1 MSLDSGLKRKR
12 PPHVD
17 GYEQFQ
23 GDSMASTSDEFQRY
37 YYGSTSDESG
47 RSDDCVDGSD
57 LFEAD
62 HGHSAYEN
70 SGPSPTPDM
79 DRGRPFQ
86 GNWRPSLGPA
96 WSPNLKPMQ
105 PSETGRGPQWRSAF
119 MGGTCVVQPETPL
132 ILEQGG
138 NYRTDFPRQS
148 PHSHTGRTPH
158 SGGAP
163 YNRRVTLQGS
173 NDSST
178 NSEFW
183 RPCCSNE
190 RGERSTTWPHVNE
203 SEHGPYDASE
213 SCQEPWH
220 RRRERCITPRHAER
234 AVSSEK
240 ERDDCGRRRKHRTHS
255 SSWLDAAYYEPRHS
269 QHRPHR
275 REMEASPQRC
285 YECGTIR
292 RSRSGTRRCA
302 EPSTRLRSDS
312 GSRWRI
318 ESSARPHNESG
329 YRLHTSTD
337 FAKRD
342 RRVVDASAPS
352 GAVRQVRST
361 GTQVDIGS
369 RSWAH
374 WQEPENSETTEL
386 CACAQLRIRGQ
397 CHRTLDQVRA
407 ERSARLVKRDLF
419 CDHSSKRASQR
430 EQIKHVRFQ
439 EKREE
444 QVVFFHK
451 PSRHSAS
458 VATRAGQRVISDREI
473 AQAEVN
479 GEPGLTCGGAQI
491 LEVASLSSEN
501 RLQVY
506 SLGPGSLG
514 TPVASPDT
522 DRLFHGG
529 ATSRLSKEE
538 SSPPIRQPD
547 TAAFVEVVNAG
558 NNLAPED
565 FEECRGGALVQPSSC
580 DHDARVEMHH
590 ASGDSQ
596 HKEMVASFSVD
607 DQRPNGTEDKAV
619 ATIADTDAERSSNS
633 GRAAPLPDPLATI
646 IGPAKD
652 VNAMVRN
659 WLQTS
664 FPAEDTV
671 SSMLAGD
678 ERQTTHASDRFAET
692 TEEPCISADAA
703 PTTEVSFWER
713 ETESIAST
721 NHPAVELN
729 ISQPEAKPVAST
741 DAPAAES
748 NLWERETE
756 SLPST
761 ASGDDDDVVVAS
773 EHFPSRHT
781 MPQQCDAACVPAFTG
796 RNRCAVMKQ

>member
-203 SEHGPYDASE
+203 SEH
-213 SCQEPWH
+213 
-220 RRRERCITPRHAER
+220 
-234 AVSSEK
+234 
-240 ERDDCGRRRKHRTHS
+240 
-255 SSWLDAAYYEPRHS
+255 
-269 QHRPHR
+269 
-275 REMEASPQRC
+275 
-285 YECGTIR
+285 
-292 RSRSGTRRCA
+292 
-302 EPSTRLRSDS
+302 
-312 GSRWRI
+312 
-318 ESSARPHNESG
+318 
-329 YRLHTSTD
+329 
-337 FAKRD
+337 
-342 RRVVDASAPS
+342 
-352 GAVRQVRST
+352 
-361 GTQVDIGS
+361 
-369 RSWAH
+369 
-374 WQEPENSETTEL
+374 
-386 CACAQLRIRGQ
+386 
-397 CHRTLDQVRA
+397 
-407 ERSARLVKRDLF
+407 
-419 CDHSSKRASQR
+419 
-430 EQIKHVRFQ
+430 
-439 EKREE
+439 
-444 QVVFFHK
+444 
-451 PSRHSAS
+451 AS

-506 SLGPGSLG
+506 SLGPGALG
-514 TPVASPDT
+514 TLVASPDT

-529 ATSRLSKEE
+529 TTSRLSKEE

-580 DHDARVEMHH
+580 DHDACVEMHH

-646 IGPAKD
+646 IGPAED

-664 FPAEDTV
+664 FPAEDT
-671 SSMLAGD
+671 
-678 ERQTTHASDRFAET
+678 
-692 TEEPCISADAA
+692 
-703 PTTEVSFWER
+703 
-713 ETESIAST
+713 
-721 NHPAVELN
+721 
-729 ISQPEAKPVAST
+729 
-741 DAPAAES
+741 
-748 NLWERETE
+748 
-756 SLPST
+756 
-761 ASGDDDDVVVAS
+761 
-773 EHFPSRHT
+773 
-781 MPQQCDAACVPAFTG
+781 
-796 RNRCAVMKQ
+796 